1 MSELLENKIAIVT
14 GAGSGIGR
22 AVAAT
27 FSRQGARVVLVGRT
41 EAPLQETAGM
51 MTGKSLVVTGD
62 LAQDGQ
68 AESIVEK
75 TSKEWGTPDIVV
87 NCAGVWQPNPIL
99 AEDTIEVF
107 DRVVAVNL
115 RATFLMCRAAVRAM
129 ADRGGTIVNV
139 SSAAGV
145 TGLADSSAY
154 AASKGAIIQLTRSLA
169 AELAPKGIR
178 VNVVAPGNVETPIN
192 AIVRTPE
199 FRSVYENLRA
209 LTPTGRVYIDP
220 QEMANVILFL
230 ASDMSR
236 PLVGAV
242 IVADDGVTAALPSL
256 KE

>member
-1 MSELLENKIAIVT
+1 MLEGKTAIVT

-22 AVAAT
+22 AAAVT

-41 EAPLQETAGM
+41 EAPLRETAM
-51 MTGKSLVVTGD
+51 MMAGLSLVAMGD
-62 LAQDGQ
+62 LAKDGQ
-68 AESIVEK
+68 AENIVENA
-75 TSKEWGTPDIVV
+75 SKEWGAPDVVV

-99 AEDTIEVF
+99 ADDAIAVF
-107 DRVVAVNL
+107 DRVVAINL
-115 RATFLMCRAAVRAM
+115 RATYLMCRAAARAM
-129 ADRGGTIVNV
+129 ADRGGAIVNV

-145 TGLADSSAY
+145 SGLAESSAY
-154 AASKGAIIQLTRSLA
+154 AASKGAVIQLTRSLA

-199 FRSVYENLRA
+199 FRSVYEKLQA

-220 QEMANVILFL
+220 EEMANVILFL

>member
-1 MSELLENKIAIVT
+1 MLEGKTAIIT

-22 AVAAT
+22 AAAVT
-27 FSRQGARVVLVGRT
+27 FSRQGAKVALVGRT
-41 EAPLQETAGM
+41 EASLRETAAM
-51 MTGKSLVVTGD
+51 MAGPSLVASGD
-62 LAQDGQ
+62 LAKDGQ
-68 AESIVEK
+68 AESIIEK
-75 TSKEWGTPDIVV
+75 VGKKWGAPDIVV

-99 AEDTIEVF
+99 ADDAIAVF

-115 RATFLMCRAAVRAM
+115 RVTYLMCRAAARAM
-129 ADRGGTIVNV
+129 ADRGGAIVNV

-145 TGLADSSAY
+145 TGLAESSAY
-154 AASKGAIIQLTRSLA
+154 AASKGAVIQLTRSLA
-169 AELAPKGIR
+169 AELAPRGIR

-199 FRSVYENLRA
+199 FRPVYEKLRT
-209 LTPTGRVYIDP
+209 LTPTGRIYIDP

>member
-1 MSELLENKIAIVT
+1 MLEGKTAIVT

-22 AVAAT
+22 AAAVT

-41 EAPLQETAGM
+41 EAPLRETAM
-51 MTGKSLVVTGD
+51 MMAGPSLVAMGD
-62 LAQDGQ
+62 LAKDGQ
-68 AESIVEK
+68 AENIVENA
-75 TSKEWGTPDIVV
+75 SKEWGAPDIVV

-99 AEDTIEVF
+99 ADDAIAVF
-107 DRVVAVNL
+107 DRVVAINL
-115 RATFLMCRAAVRAM
+115 RATYLMCRAAARAM
-129 ADRGGTIVNV
+129 ADHGGAIVNV

-145 TGLADSSAY
+145 TGLAESSAY
-154 AASKGAIIQLTRSLA
+154 AASKGAVVQLTRSLA

-178 VNVVAPGNVETPIN
+178 MNVVAPGNVETPIN
-192 AIVRTPE
+192 AVVRTPE
-199 FRSVYENLRA
+199 FRSVYEKLQA

-220 QEMANVILFL
+220 EEMANVILFL

>member
-1 MSELLENKIAIVT
+1 MNMLEGKAAIIT

-22 AVAAT
+22 AAAVT
-27 FSRQGARVVLVGRT
+27 FSRQGAKVALVGRT
-41 EAPLQETAGM
+41 EASLRETAAM
-51 MTGKSLVVTGD
+51 MAGPSLVTSGD
-62 LAQDGQ
+62 LAKDGQ

-75 TSKEWGTPDIVV
+75 VGKKWGAPDIVV

-99 AEDTIEVF
+99 ADDAIAVF

-115 RATFLMCRAAVRAM
+115 RVTYLMCRAAARTM
-129 ADRGGTIVNV
+129 ADRGGAIVNV

-145 TGLADSSAY
+145 TGLAESSAY
-154 AASKGAIIQLTRSLA
+154 AASKGAVIQLTRSLA
-169 AELAPKGIR
+169 AELAPRGIR
-178 VNVVAPGNVETPIN
+178 ANVVAPGNVETPIN

-199 FRSVYENLRA
+199 FHSVYEKLRA

-220 QEMANVILFL
+220 EEMANVILFL